1 LGLPDDGFVV
11 LITGGGEGSGGIW
24 RRAAALVRRVDGVT
38 VVAVCGRNGGLRRR
52 LDALAARSADR
63 LVVKG
68 FVDNM
73 ADWLRC
79 ADVVVGKAGPGT
91 IAEATCAGTPLLLTS
106 HVPGQERGNVRY
118 VVMAGAGRYVPTVR
132 QLVREVH
139 GLRHNPSALAA
150 MRSGSRR
157 VCRPQAA
164 ADIATLLADLVSAA
178 RGGGGGA
185 ATAGSPPPVAAGNW
199 SNATGGGTHAR

>member
-1 LGLPDDGFVV
+1 LVV
-11 LITGGGEGSGGIW
+11 LITGGGEGSGGIA

-52 LDALAARSADR
+52 LDAVAARSADR
-63 LVVKG
+63 LIVKG

-106 HVPGQERGNVRY
+106 HVPGQERGNVRC
-118 VVMAGAGRYVPTVR
+118 VVTAGAGRYVPTVR
-132 QLVREVH
+132 QLVRAVH
-139 GLRHNPSALAA
+139 GLRHDPSAIAA
-150 MRSGSRR
+150 MRSASVRLG
-157 VCRPQAA
+157 RPQAA
-164 ADIATLLADLVSAA
+164 GDIAALLVDLLSAA
-178 RGGGGGA
+178 REGA
-185 ATAGSPPPVAAGNW
+185 AGSLPPAAAGS
-199 SNATGGGTHAR
+199 T